1 MVINGKSQIS
11 YDAMIKSK
19 SLNAFLEEEPK
30 KEAKAAEE

>member
-19 SLNAFLEEEPK
+19 SLNAFFDDEPAQESEAA
-30 KEAKAAEE
+30 KE